1 MQGIEPCHFTG
12 DFSDHARYT
21 YTMDD
26 PAGVDAQTKRA
37 VKASPGFDAPEPFG
51 SIEPGPMDQRQLALA
66 AMLVAS
72 SDDAIIGGDTHSL
85 ITTWNPAAQ
94 RLYGYTAEEVVGRNI
109 SFLMPPD
116 RLDELDAVLGRVAHG
131 DGAQHYDTKR
141 IHKDGHL
148 MDVAMTV
155 SPIKDPSG
163 SIIGTSTIQR
173 NITERKRT
181 ETVMAEMAAIVDS
194 SNDAIIGKTLE
205 GVITTWNRGAEH
217 IYGYKAEEIIGK
229 NISVLVPPDRQDEVR
244 QTIAGMLANDAR
256 TEHLETQR
264 VRKDGRIIDVSV
276 TVSPIR
282 ASDGTIVGASSVA
295 RDVTEHNLMVAA
307 LKSYR
312 QPH

>member
-1 MQGIEPCHFTG
+1 MDEFAGTG
-12 DFSDHARYT
+12 AL
-21 YTMDD
+21 
-26 PAGVDAQTKRA
+26 TKRA
-37 VKASPGFDAPEPFG
+37 VNASPGFDAAEPFG

-72 SDDAIIGGDTHSL
+72 SDDAIIGGDTRSL

-116 RLDELDAVLGRVAHG
+116 RLDELEAVLGRVAHG

-141 IHKDGHL
+141 IHKDGHV
-148 MDVAMTV
+148 MDIAMTV
-155 SPIKDPSG
+155 SPIKDPG
-163 SIIGTSTIQR
+163 GTIIGTSTIQR

-205 GVITTWNRGAEH
+205 GVITTWNRSAEH
-217 IYGYKAEEIIGK
+217 VYGYRADEMIGK
-229 NISVLVPPDRQDEVR
+229 NISVLVPPGHADEDRQI
-244 QTIAGMLANDAR
+244 IAGMLANDAR
-256 TEHLETQR
+256 TEHFETQR
-264 VRKDGRIIDVSV
+264 ARKDGRIIDVSV

-307 LKSYR
+307 LKAYR

>member
-1 MQGIEPCHFTG
+1 MDEFAGTG
-12 DFSDHARYT
+12 AL
-21 YTMDD
+21 
-26 PAGVDAQTKRA
+26 TKRA
-37 VKASPGFDAPEPFG
+37 VKASPGFDAAEPFG

-72 SDDAIIGGDTHSL
+72 SDDAIIGSDTRSL

-116 RLDELDAVLGRVAHG
+116 RLEELDAVLGRVAHG

-148 MDVAMTV
+148 MDIAMTV
-155 SPIKDPSG
+155 SPIKDPG
-163 SIIGTSTIQR
+163 GTIIGTSTIQR

-229 NISVLVPPDRQDEVR
+229 NISVLVPPGRQDEVR
-244 QTIAGMLANDAR
+244 QIIAGMLANDAR
-256 TEHLETQR
+256 TDHFETQR
-264 VRKDGRIIDVSV
+264 VRKDGSTIDVSV

-295 RDVTEHNLMVAA
+295 RDVTEHNRMVAA
-307 LKSYR
+307 LKSYH

>member
-1 MQGIEPCHFTG
+1 MDELA
-12 DFSDHARYT
+12 AR
-21 YTMDD
+21 
-26 PAGVDAQTKRA
+26 DAQINNA
-37 VKASPGFDAPEPFG
+37 VKASPGFDAAEPFG

-72 SDDAIIGGDTHSL
+72 SDDAIIGGDTSSL
-85 ITTWNPAAQ
+85 ITTWNLAAE
-94 RLYGYTAEEVVGRNI
+94 RLYGYKAEEVVGRNI
-109 SFLMPPD
+109 SFLIPPD
-116 RLDELDAVLGRVAHG
+116 RLDELEAVEGRVVRG
-131 DGAQHYDTKR
+131 SGAQHYDTKR
-141 IHKDGHL
+141 IHKDGSL
-148 MDVAMTV
+148 IDVAMTV
-155 SPIKDPSG
+155 SPIKNPG
-163 SIIGTSTIQR
+163 GTIIGTSTIQR

-217 IYGYKAEEIIGK
+217 IYGYKAEEMIGK
-229 NISVLVPPDRQDEVR
+229 SISLLVPPGHPDDIRQI
-244 QTIAGMLANDAR
+244 IAGMLANDSR
-256 TEHLETQR
+256 TEHFETQR
-264 VRKDGRIIDVSV
+264 VCKDGRLIDVSV

-295 RDVTEHNLMVAA
+295 RDVTEHNVMVAA